1 MVVWVTKLPN
11 AIQGLIQCL
20 EGSIYFV
27 AEMYQLFPNSKYMY
41 YHFNSFNLLFGGTIT
56 CYGLRLFPN
65 VMRLC
70 PRKLCVYKCRNFGVV
85 WMMWSLKLPYVIAF
99 AITNKKSTTWRL
111 ENFSGKKIMSYT
123 ISSYMYKLLWWE
135 MSSVRVTVKRK
146 VLLTQQDPRQKS
158 SWLSHNH
165 YIAYGGD
172 HLTMVPCVLE
182 NRLVKCRAYLIE
194 IFLDHNN
201 FSIQL

>member
-1 MVVWVTKLPN
+1 MWCGN
-11 AIQGLIQCL
+11 APGNYVCISAAILGW
-20 EGSIYFV
+20 F
-27 AEMYQLFPNSKYMY
+27 
-41 YHFNSFNLLFGGTIT
+41 
-56 CYGLRLFPN
+56 
-65 VMRLC
+65 
-70 PRKLCVYKCRNFGVV
+70 
-85 WMMWSLKLPYVIAF
+85 MMWGLKLPHFILYVIAF
-99 AITNKKSTTWRL
+99 ATTNKNLTARRL
-111 ENFSGKKIMSYT
+111 ESFTGKKIMSSK

-135 MSSVRVTVKRK
+135 MSSVRVTVKHK
-146 VLLTQQDPRQKS
+146 FLLTQQDLRQKS